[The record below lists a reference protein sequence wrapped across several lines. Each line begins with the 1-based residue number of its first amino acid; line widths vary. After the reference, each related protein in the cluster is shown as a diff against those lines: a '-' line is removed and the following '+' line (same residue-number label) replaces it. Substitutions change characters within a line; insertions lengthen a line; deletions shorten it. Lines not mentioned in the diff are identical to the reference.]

1 MRNKRFLSIGAI
13 IGGGLLIFL
22 FVLQPLFTSNKP
34 KGGKIESTSVT
45 NKSTEIP
52 FTQEGQLWFL
62 APDGD
67 TIRQVALEIADN
79 DYERARGLMDRRSMT
94 DQQAMIFIF
103 DQERP
108 QSFWMKNTH
117 ISLDIIYVKANMEVV
132 SIQKNTQP
140 YSQQS
145 LPSEGN
151 AQYVVEVIAG
161 FCDQYGVEKGTK
173 VTYSRN

>member
-1 MRNKRFLSIGAI
+1 MRNKRFLGIGAI

-22 FVLQPLFTSNKP
+22 FVLQPLLTPNKP
-34 KGGKIESTSVT
+34 RSGSIKNNTVT
-45 NKSTEIP
+45 QKPTEIP
-52 FTQEGQLWFL
+52 FTEEGKLWFISP
-62 APDGD
+62 AGD
-67 TIRQVALEIADN
+67 TIRQLALEIADN
-79 DYERARGLMDRRSMT
+79 DYERARGLMDRRNMN
-94 DQQAMIFIF
+94 DKQAMLFIF

-161 FCDQYGVEKGTK
+161 FCDQYGVDKGTK
-173 VTYSRN
+173 VAYARN

>member
-1 MRNKRFLSIGAI
+1 MRNKRIVTIGALVG
-13 IGGGLLIFL
+13 IGALIFL
-22 FVLQPLFTSNKP
+22 YVLQPLLSTKKP
-34 KGGKIESTSVT
+34 SSGTIKTT
-45 NKSTEIP
+45 NAVSKSTEIP
-52 FTQEGQLWFL
+52 FTQEGELWFL
-62 APDGD
+62 STTGD
-67 TIRQVALEIADN
+67 TIKQLALEIADN
-79 DYERARGLMDRRSMT
+79 DYERARGLMDRKSMT

-103 DQERP
+103 DDERP

-140 YSQQS
+140 YSTQS

-161 FCDQYGVEKGTK
+161 FCDKYGIEEGSTI
-173 VTYSRN
+173 SFIRN